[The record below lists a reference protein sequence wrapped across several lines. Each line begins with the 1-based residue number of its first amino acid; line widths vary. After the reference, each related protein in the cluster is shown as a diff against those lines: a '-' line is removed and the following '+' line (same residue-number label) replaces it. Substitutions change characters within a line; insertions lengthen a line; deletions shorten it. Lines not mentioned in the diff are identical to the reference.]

1 MKSAVL
7 LWHLEALGSKK
18 GTRTMGSMGSSGV
31 PSMRWGWTTVCALPL
46 LVLSLMAAQAGW
58 SQEPKPSGSSSTA
71 QQKVAVA
78 AVLGGHVTGAGGAP
92 IADAEVTV
100 ENLVSHQKLSAK
112 TDSGGGFAITNLP
125 AGEFS
130 LTVSKAGFKRFLVNK
145 MPLVVGDQAQATVQ
159 MQPGSPNEVVIGPP
173 ASVVSRAGTSLAG
186 KDLNDIPENQ
196 RNFVNLAQLANG
208 ANEGNTNEAASNAR
222 PGAQH
227 VSSSVSLGG
236 QQEATNNAEIDSIDN
251 HDRANGMIAVHPSVD
266 VIKEMQISANAYPA
280 NLGRAGG
287 GVVDIVTKAGG
298 KSFHGGVFEYFR
310 NDVLNAYP
318 FLFGAHS
325 RKPESRQNQFGGSLG
340 GPLWHGKTYFF
351 GDYEGFHLIEG
362 RPPVTLIV
370 PTAYEHAHPGDFS
383 DVGGPVVT
391 NMDPIGL
398 AYFKLFPLPNS
409 GANSYVAS
417 PSGNN
422 IAQTGDLRID
432 HHFSPRDDFFARY
445 SYDKS
450 QSFIP
455 SAFPD
460 VVEDGITIHPG
471 GQIYTYAGIVLD
483 ISSNSVLSYVHRFSP
498 NVDLDLLAGYTFWN
512 ETDTDLN
519 PTEPVNQIFGQPGI
533 NLSTTSNGLAPINV
547 TTASSLGNSGY
558 GRPLNQLDNVFDY
571 QGALNWVLGK
581 HTLTFGGSLIRR
593 QFTDNMSQYGLGY
606 WTVTSL
612 PNLLEG
618 QFIAVQRS
626 VSLYQPHYRL
636 WESVGWIID
645 RWKAT
650 PQLTFTYGLRYDVF
664 TPETEAQDRLSNFDI
679 KTGAVVP
686 AGTPGV
692 SGTAN
697 VRTDYTNIGPRTG
710 FVWQAVKRTTIHG
723 GFGIVASPA
732 ADSTGAS
739 DKSYPYNATFGTC
752 GSTTNVCPGG
762 YTTLAAGLPAP
773 TEPSLANLTGYLL
786 HARAYGLRN
795 IYLEQFNLGIDQ
807 TLSAADVLHVGYQGS
822 LGRHVTRQFPDLNA
836 PPPNTSATPN
846 TLRRYYPIDPNL
858 TSIAYIDS
866 GGASSYNAL
875 QVSYAHATTHGLT
888 ATFSYTLARGIDNA
902 TAKPGG
908 DGNGFGTDIADS
920 NRRDYG
926 NSNADVRHHIT
937 TLVSYA
943 LPFGEGSHGFTGALA
958 KGWQFNVLEV
968 WGTGLPFTVVNA
980 TDVSN
985 TNPGASG
992 ADRTNVVG
1000 NPNLA
1005 QPRVHEFFN
1014 TAAFQAQAAGTL
1026 GDEAR
1031 NQLHGPHIRHA
1042 DVSLFKTLKVHD
1054 AITMQFRTECFNL
1067 ANSANFGAP
1076 NASLNGGDFGQLTQ
1090 ITTGYTP
1097 REIQFALRLSF

>member
-1 MKSAVL
+1 
-7 LWHLEALGSKK
+7 
-18 GTRTMGSMGSSGV
+18 MGSDVFSGV
-31 PSMRWGWTTVCALPL
+31 PIMRRGWATACALPL
-46 LVLSLMAAQAGW
+46 LALGLMAAQAGW

-78 AVLGGHVTGAGGAP
+78 VLTGHVTGAGGAP
-92 IADAEVTV
+92 IADAEVAV
-100 ENLVSHQKLSAK
+100 EDLVSHQKFSAK
-112 TDSGGGFAITNLP
+112 TDSGGGFTITNLP
-125 AGEFS
+125 AGEIS

-145 MPLVVGDQAQATVQ
+145 MPLVGGDQAKANVQ
-159 MQPGSPNEVVIGPP
+159 MQPGSPNEVVIGKPT
-173 ASVVSRAGTSLAG
+173 SVVSRAGTALAG
-186 KDLNDIPENQ
+186 KDLNDIPQNQ
-196 RNFVNLAQLANG
+196 RNFVNLVQLANG
-208 ANEGNTNEAASNAR
+208 ANEGNSNEAASSAR

-236 QQEATNNAEIDSIDN
+236 QQEATNNAQIDSIDN
-251 HDRANGMIAVHPSVD
+251 NDRANSQIAVHPSVD
-266 VIKEMQISANAYPA
+266 LIKEMQISASAYPP

-287 GVVDIVTKAGG
+287 GVVDIVSKAGG
-298 KSFHGGVFEYFR
+298 ESFHGGVFEYFR
-310 NDVLNAYP
+310 NSVLNAYP
-318 FLFGAHS
+318 YLFGAHS

-351 GDYEGFHLIEG
+351 ADYEGFRLIEG
-362 RPPVTLIV
+362 RPPVILIV

-383 DVGGPVVT
+383 DLPINPVVVT
-391 NMDPIGL
+391 NLDPIGL
-398 AYFKLFPLPNS
+398 DYFKLFPLPNS
-409 GANSYVAS
+409 GPDSYVAS

-422 IAQTGDLRID
+422 FAQTGDLRID

-471 GQIYTYAGIVLD
+471 GQIYTFAGSVQD
-483 ISSNSVLSYVHRFSP
+483 ISWNSALSYVHRFSP

-512 ETDTDLN
+512 EIDDDLN

-533 NLSTTSNGLAPINV
+533 NLPTTSNGLAPINV
-547 TTASSLGNSGY
+547 TTASSLGNSGDA
-558 GRPLNQLDNVFDY
+558 RPLNQLDNVFDY

-581 HTLTFGGSLIRR
+581 HTLTLGGSLIRR
-593 QFTDNMSQYGLGY
+593 QFTDSVSQYGLGY

-612 PNLLEG
+612 PSLLEG
-618 QFIAVQRS
+618 QFTAVQRS

-636 WESVGWIID
+636 WESAGWIID

-650 PQLTFTYGLRYDVF
+650 PTLTFTYGVRYDVF
-664 TPETEAQDRLSNFDI
+664 TPETEAQNRLSNFDVT
-679 KTGAVVP
+679 TGAVVL
-686 AGTPGV
+686 ASTPGV
-692 SGTAN
+692 SDTAN
-697 VRTDYTNIGPRTG
+697 VRTDYTSIGPRTG
-710 FVWQAVKRTTIHG
+710 FVWQAVKRTTVHG

-732 ADSTGAS
+732 ADSTGS
-739 DKSYPYNATFGTC
+739 NDKSYPYNATFGTC
-752 GSTTNVCPGG
+752 ESIITNVCPGG
-762 YTTLAAGLPAP
+762 YTTLAAGLPDP

-786 HARAYGLRN
+786 HTRAYGLRS

-822 LGRHVTRQFPDLNA
+822 LGRHITRQFPDLNA
-836 PPPNTSATPN
+836 PPPNTSTTPN
-846 TLRRYYPIDPNL
+846 TLRPYYSIDPNL
-858 TSIAYIDS
+858 TSIVYFDS
-866 GGASSYNAL
+866 GGVSSYNAL

-888 ATFSYTLARGIDNA
+888 ATFSYTLARGLDNA

-908 DGNGFGTDIADS
+908 DSNGYGTDIADS

-937 TLVSYA
+937 TMVSYA
-943 LPFGEGSHGFTGALA
+943 LPFGKGSHGFIGVLA

-968 WGTGLPFTVVNA
+968 WGTGLPFTVLNA
-980 TDVSN
+980 TDVSG
-985 TNPGASG
+985 TNPGASS
-992 ADRTNVVG
+992 ADRPNVVG
-1000 NPNLA
+1000 NPSLA
-1005 QPRVHEFFN
+1005 HPSIHEFFN
-1014 TAAFQAQAAGTL
+1014 TTAFILNPQQTQAKGTL

-1076 NASLNGGDFGQLTQ
+1076 NANLNGGDFGQLTQ

-1097 REIQFALRLSF
+1097 REIQFALRLNF